1 MARIL
6 PFRGILYN
14 ISKVSVEDVFAPP
27 YDIITPEYRE
37 ELYKRS
43 PYNIVRIDFG
53 KEEPCDTEVENKY
66 DRARRYLDN
75 WLKEGILIRSEKPSL
90 YAYEMF
96 YKINGKQK
104 RLLGFLGLVRIEEL
118 RKGSIYPHECTYS
131 KPKQD
136 RLNLLKSCEANISP
150 IFSLYKSSEK
160 QISALLSHISST
172 GPYITVEDEDGAI
185 HKIWP
190 IDETEKIEIIKKE
203 LEDKAIFIADG
214 HHRYETAFEFHRK
227 MHKKLKSPSEIR
239 PFDYIMMFLV
249 NMMDEGITILPTHRL
264 VKEIPE
270 NINKTL
276 SQYFDIELIKSD
288 FNIEKRLSGKKL
300 VFGFFRNR
308 DEEWYLLKYKG
319 FNLSE
324 IHSELSDIDVFILH
338 ELILKKIVKIN
349 EISYEMDVNLA
360 LNKVR
365 SGEFSAAFFLNPT
378 KVSDVEKAALSS
390 VRMPPKSTYFYPKL
404 LTGLVIYKW

>member
-1 MARIL
+1 MAWIL

-14 ISKVSVEDVFAPP
+14 VSKVSVEDVLAPP

-43 PYNIVRIDFG
+43 SYNIVRIDFG
-53 KEEPCDTEVENKY
+53 KEVPGDTEAENKY
-66 DRARRYLDN
+66 TRARRHLDT
-75 WLKEGILIRSEKPSL
+75 WIEEGVLLRSERPSF
-90 YAYEMF
+90 YAYEMS
-96 YKINGKQK
+96 YRINGEQKQL
-104 RLLGFLGLVRIEEL
+104 RGFLCLVKIEEL
-118 RKGSIYPHECTYS
+118 GKGGIYPHECTYS

-160 QISALLSHISST
+160 IVSSILSDISSGESYISA
-172 GPYITVEDEDGAI
+172 EDKDGAI

-190 IDETEKIEIIKKE
+190 VDETEKIEIIKNE

-214 HHRYETAFEFHRK
+214 HHRYETTFEFYREIHQ
-227 MHKKLKSPSEIR
+227 KLKNPSGTQ
-239 PFDYIMMFLV
+239 PFDYVMMFLV

-264 VKEIPE
+264 IKEIPE
-270 NINKTL
+270 NISKTFPE
-276 SQYFDIELIKSD
+276 YFDIEPVKSD
-288 FNIEKRLSGKKL
+288 FNIEKRLSGKKR

-319 FNLSE
+319 GNLSE
-324 IHSELSDIDVFILH
+324 IHSELRDIDVFILH
-338 ELILKKIVKIN
+338 ELIFKKIFKTTDIG
-349 EISYEMDVNLA
+349 YEMDVKTA
-360 LNKVR
+360 LNRVK

-378 KVSDVEKAALSS
+378 KIGDVEKAALSS
-390 VRMPPKSTYFYPKL
+390 LRMPPKSTYFYPKL